1 MASYEFTVVG
11 DPARAR
17 QTASDALVARDFVM
31 HWSDDWTAKA
41 ITGNKTKALLLGAF
55 ALYMEVGVAI
65 RSLDEGHS
73 VIRIDSLTTGM
84 MGGVWGVSKTT
95 KNFAELRDQLGTAFD
110 GAGVLVA
117 HRNPAAP
124 DA

>member
-1 MASYEFTVVG
+1 MSSYEFTILG

-17 QTASDALVARDFVM
+17 QTAADALAAREFVL

-41 ITGNKTKALLLGAF
+41 IRGNKTKAALLGAF
-55 ALYMEVGVAI
+55 ALYMEVGVAV
-65 RSLDEGHS
+65 RSLDSGHS

-84 MGGVWGVSKTT
+84 MGGVWGMSKTT
-95 KNFAELRDQLGTAFD
+95 KSFAELRDQLGTAFD
-110 GAGVLVA
+110 VAGVLVA

-124 DA
+124 